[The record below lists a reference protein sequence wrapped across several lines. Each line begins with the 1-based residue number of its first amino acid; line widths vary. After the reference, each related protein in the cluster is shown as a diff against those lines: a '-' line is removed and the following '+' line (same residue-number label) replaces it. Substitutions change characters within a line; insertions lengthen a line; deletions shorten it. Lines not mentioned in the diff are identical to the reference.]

1 MSRIFC
7 GFPKFFVVCVWK
19 LIEVGCRALLI
30 TYDVF
35 ALPGSTAHFSFLV
48 NMKWS
53 FQDEK
58 YLYVVMEYLNGN
70 DLRHYIKQRKEA
82 VKYLEA
88 EMDKQ
93 KEILASY

>member
-1 MSRIFC
+1 MKILDKAIIISKGSVTSIMNEQ
-7 GFPKFFVVCVWK
+7 KFLK
-19 LIEVGCRALLI
+19 QIKN
-30 TYDVF
+30 D
-35 ALPGSTAHFSFLV
+35 FLV